1 MESIEPESKALPL
14 NIVGVSTAYGKKQV
28 LNNISFDVRPG
39 EAFGLVGLNG
49 VGKTT
54 LIRSILNL
62 RTASGDITLFGEP
75 HSDARSRR
83 NLIYLP
89 ERFHPPLQLT
99 GYEYLSIVLAY
110 FNQPL
115 DREAAQT
122 IAKKLDL
129 DTAAL
134 DKRVRT
140 YSKGMGQKLGL
151 TASFLVN
158 APLMILDEP
167 MSGLDPRA
175 RVLLKD
181 RLMEARSSGRSI
193 FFSSHI
199 LSDIEEICDRIGIL
213 HGGHIIFTG
222 TPADFIAKY
231 AAPSLERAFLAAL
244 EETERS
250 TGGEVFSRE
259 TA

>member
-1 MESIEPESKALPL
+1 MEAIAPTFDVLPL
-14 NIVGVSTAYGKKQV
+14 NIVGVSTAYGKKQI
-28 LNNISFDVRPG
+28 LDSISFDVRPG

-62 RTASGDITLFGEP
+62 RSSTGDISLFGEP
-75 HSDARSRR
+75 HTEARSRR

-99 GYEYLSIVLAY
+99 GYEHLSIVLAY
-110 FNQPL
+110 FGQSL
-115 DREAAQT
+115 DRDAAQL
-122 IAKKLDL
+122 IARKLDL
-129 DTAAL
+129 DTSAL
-134 DKRVRT
+134 GRRVRT

-151 TASFLVN
+151 AATFLVN

-181 RLMEARSSGRSI
+181 RLMEARSAGRSI

-222 TPADFIAKY
+222 TPADFVAKY

-244 EETERS
+244 EETERAA
-250 TGGEVFSRE
+250 GVP
-259 TA
+259 AA